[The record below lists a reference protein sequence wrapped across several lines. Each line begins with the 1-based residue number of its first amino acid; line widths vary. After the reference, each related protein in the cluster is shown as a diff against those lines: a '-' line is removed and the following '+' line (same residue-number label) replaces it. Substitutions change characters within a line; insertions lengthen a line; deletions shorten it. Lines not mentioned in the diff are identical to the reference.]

1 MINLSIPG
9 FKEDITLHHLVLDFN
24 GTLAVDGILIKGV
37 KPLLTKLSKQI
48 NVHVF
53 TGDTLGTARKQL
65 KDMPC
70 KITLLTKTNQAEQ
83 KRKHLQKL
91 KPATCISI
99 GNGRNDR
106 FMLKDSAIGIVL
118 VQKEG
123 GAAETIMAADIVCTD
138 ILTALEIV
146 SKPSRLMATLRN

>member
-1 MINLSIPG
+1 MIKLSIPG
-9 FKEDITLHHLVLDFN
+9 FNDDLQLNHLVLDFN
-24 GTLAVDGILIKGV
+24 GTLALDGKLIKGV

-53 TGDTLGTARKQL
+53 TGDTLGTAREQL
-65 KDMPC
+65 KGIPC
-70 KITLLTKTNQAEQ
+70 QVTLLGKTNQAEQ
-83 KRKHLQKL
+83 KRKHLKKL
-91 KPATCISI
+91 NPGTCICV

-123 GAAETIMAADIVCTD
+123 GAAETILSADIVCTD

-146 SKPSRLMATLRN
+146 GKPSRLMATLRN